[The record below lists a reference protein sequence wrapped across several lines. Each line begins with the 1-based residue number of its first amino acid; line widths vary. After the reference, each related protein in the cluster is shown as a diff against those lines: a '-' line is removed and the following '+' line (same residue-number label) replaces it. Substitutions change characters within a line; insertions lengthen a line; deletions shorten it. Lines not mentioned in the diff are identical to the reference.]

1 MLTACDRFFVLN
13 FSNAVQPLPSK
24 FILSAGN
31 HWANKAKQ
39 LIFADIGEISIENLM
54 VGVLQTVTQISRSLL
69 VHSRHVFYSMTMI
82 FALEATQVLSCLV
95 GLVRVWLKRCKS
107 TLSTLLMFSARSL
120 LEQYQLVLRKL
131 DAG

>member
-1 MLTACDRFFVLN
+1 MLTKCNRFFVLN
-13 FSNAVQPLPSK
+13 FSNAVQVLPSK

-54 VGVLQTVTQISRSLL
+54 VGVLQTVNPISWSLL
-69 VHSRHVFYSMTMI
+69 VYSRHLFCSMTMI
-82 FALEATQVLSCLV
+82 SALEAMPVLSCLV
-95 GLVRVWLKRCKS
+95 QQVRVWLKRCKS
-107 TLSTLLMFSARSL
+107 TLSIPLMFSARNL
-120 LEQYQLVLRKL
+120 LKQYRLVPRKQ